1 MLVNICQVLSDPL
14 TEGAEIFW
22 VQIWLWVLIFWLFNP
37 VSATVDTGHE
47 QNPFLS
53 IRISKALVMVITILF
68 IRAFVLG
75 KAVVR

>member
-22 VQIWLWVLIFWLFNP
+22 VQIWLWVLIFGLFNP

-47 QNPFLS
+47 QKGHF
-53 IRISKALVMVITILF
+53 
-68 IRAFVLG
+68 
-75 KAVVR
+75 